1 MAAAKS
7 KTTLKASEQKS
18 GMGQMPCLRRMVMTG
33 ITQTETTA
41 ATDSGMDAKRVSGR
55 RYYPEFLTYV

>member
-18 GMGQMPCLRRMVMTG
+18 GVGQMPCLRRMVMTG

-41 ATDSGMDAKRVSGR
+41 ATDSGMNAKRVSGR
-55 RYYPEFLTYV
+55 RFYPKYLTLV